1 MDKPLYEAD
10 IPTAVSLLF
19 AMIHYTEER
28 KLFAD
33 IPGVR
38 QWWHDTIRTDL
49 LQDRNQ
55 TYLKV
60 MEKGNM
66 IAFAKWDFSKPD
78 EIVARFLPW
87 PPEINSE
94 ACEQLMTHIH
104 IWERKRVMGSRRHYY
119 LDMLAIHP
127 AYQGI
132 EASSTLPRWA
142 CRQADCD
149 SSDV

>member
-1 MDKPLYEAD
+1 MDSSTRTLEPLYEAD

-55 TYLKV
+55 
-60 MEKGNM
+60 
-66 IAFAKWDFSKPD
+66 I
-78 EIVARFLPW
+78 
-87 PPEINSE
+87 
-94 ACEQLMTHIH
+94 
-104 IWERKRVMGSRRHYY
+104 
-119 LDMLAIHP
+119 
-127 AYQGI
+127 
-132 EASSTLPRWA
+132 
-142 CRQADCD
+142 
-149 SSDV
+149 